1 MNTTAPPTAIKRP
14 AFWVLLAPDGAD
26 PDTVTDAECDTV
38 HVVVNSQDQLRAEL
52 EAGQLGLRKVND
64 TPFHLTVLWL
74 WAAMVRTKQVDC
86 KWPEFK
92 RRCLH
97 YEPDKE
103 RPAPHTAKGDETDEL
118 DAHPTEA
125 STSLG

>member
-1 MNTTAPPTAIKRP
+1 MTTTTSIKRP
-14 AFWVLLAPDGAD
+14 AFFVLMAPADAD
-26 PDTVTDAECDTV
+26 PDTVTDDECETV

-52 EAGQLGLRKVND
+52 EARQIGLSSVKD

-74 WAAMVRTKQVDC
+74 WAAMVRTKRTDD
-86 KWPEFK
+86 KWATFK

-97 YEPDKE
+97 YEADKQ
-103 RPAPHTAKGDETDEL
+103 RPAPHTEPGTETDEL

-125 STSLG
+125 STSSG